1 MPIFRLPYGLN
12 GTGENH
18 SLTTTHT
25 TTFSTCRSRCLQ
37 ASTTP
42 STYGR
47 LHLWKRRANTP
58 KCCKSSLKVVT
69 SCRPPDL
76 FVETL
81 DRKLMEDVVADL
93 IQRNGL
99 RHEWLCSP
107 NKQEYDG
114 DQEA

>member
-1 MPIFRLPYGLN
+1 MQITLSTGQHYALN
-12 GTGENH
+12 VW
-18 SLTTTHT
+18 
-25 TTFSTCRSRCLQ
+25 TFAFMETARQHAQMLQ
-37 ASTTP
+37 EQLE
-42 STYGR
+42 GR
-47 LHLWKRRANTP
+47 YLL
-58 KCCKSSLKVVT
+58 
-69 SCRPPDL
+69 PPDL